1 MAPADVRPLLM
12 AIVVAASLALFYL
25 SQSTSVA
32 ARGYE
37 VDSLE
42 ATLAERQA
50 QQQQLITAIGRA
62 RSPAVIADRAHRELD
77 LVQLDAGAV
86 TFAPRQDDPAD

>member
-1 MAPADVRPLLM
+1 M

-50 QQQQLITAIGRA
+50 QQQQLITAIGHA
-62 RSPAVIADRAHRELD
+62 RSPAVIAERARTELD
-77 LVQLDAGAV
+77 LVQLDPDAV
-86 TFAPRQDDPAD
+86 TFAPRQDEPAD